1 MVEHDLG
8 CIWTITT
15 SNNCS
20 GCEKNGIFP
29 LFSRKTYFLFS
40 NTTRILKKVFSQDVS
55 GCKNIETPA
64 SQLPKF
70 HEISSHWWWKSVGF
84 FKTLIMW
91 WKIFHISKHFF
102 QIFCKICN
110 FSAIKV
116 SILMPMMFYI
126 EIYTS
131 MWVIDTRRV

>member
-1 MVEHDLG
+1 MVQHDLG
-8 CIWTITT
+8 CIWTITCLK
-15 SNNCS
+15 NDS
-20 GCEKNGIFP
+20 GCEKNGIFS
-29 LFSRKTYFLFS
+29 LFSRKTHFLYS
-40 NTTRILKKVFSQDVS
+40 NTNCILKKVISQDVS
-55 GCKNIETPA
+55 GCKDIETTA
-64 SQLPKF
+64 SQLPKLYK
-70 HEISSHWWWKSVGF
+70 ISSHWWWKSVGF